1 MAFNKK
7 IVIYGAGAIGTS
19 IAAWLAPQY
28 PQLYLLARGEHAKV
42 IKNKGLSF
50 YRNTGPKTVVPI
62 KVIEDLNE
70 QPDAEII
77 IITVKNYDLEN
88 VAKEIET
95 KIHSEPLI
103 LGFQN
108 GVENQKVLPQYFKK
122 VIYGVVCYNAWR
134 DAPGVVGYRSKGA
147 VVIGTLNNGL
157 QEELQEIKSI
167 LGRVMIIK
175 ISAHIKEAAYN
186 KLVLNLNNAV
196 LTLLGQKSRTVQ
208 NADYVR
214 KIITAV
220 VYEGIEFLRKLGM
233 KEERLPNI
241 PSWRLFMLL
250 FKLPGFLSN
259 PLFKL
264 GFGGPG
270 INSMAQDI
278 LIKKQNQTEIDSFNG
293 FIVKL
298 AKEHGLKVPLN
309 EKIYNLCKA
318 KFSELVFQPIDEKEL
333 YKLLFSPASS

>member
-1 MAFNKK
+1 MPFNKK

-42 IKNKGLSF
+42 IKAKGLSF
-50 YRNTGPKTVVPI
+50 YHNTGPKTVVPI

-77 IITVKNYDLEN
+77 IITVKNYDLES
-88 VAKEIET
+88 VAKEI
-95 KIHSEPLI
+95 KAKVHSEPLI

-134 DAPGVVGYRSKGA
+134 DAPGVVGYRSQGA
-147 VVIGTLNNGL
+147 VVIGTLNNDL
-157 QEELQEIKSI
+157 EEELQEIKSI
-167 LGRVMIIK
+167 LGEVMIIK
-175 ISAHIKEAAYN
+175 ISSYIKEAAYN

-208 NADYVR
+208 NADYMR

-220 VYEGIEFLRKLGM
+220 VYEGIEVLHKLGM

-241 PSWRLFMLL
+241 PSWHLFMLL
-250 FKLPGFLSN
+250 FKLPSFLSN

-298 AKEHGLKVPLN
+298 AKENELKVPLN

-318 KFSELVFQPIDEKEL
+318 KFSEPVFQPMDEKEL